1 MSKTKSSIGLSA
13 PPDDLLPE
21 KQRPSTP
28 ANPASTPIE
37 EDSYT
42 AEEIDLRLQE
52 TDEEVQHLI
61 RDKNLIDRRLTEA
74 ERRQRELNE
83 LRKKHYEFRDGYQKI
98 NEKILQDIVKV
109 EARAQEL
116 DNEREAIN
124 IILRNYEQQ
133 KQQLDSIDEKSWT
146 AENLR
151 DELNRAMAILEEAK
165 AVCANADAQIHAWNS
180 SRQPTAHTM
189 IHTQDPSTSPLRPPS
204 FAKLL
209 LTGLAYTLPLI
220 LTIILVTL
228 IILTK

>member
-1 MSKTKSSIGLSA
+1 MSKTKSSIGLSS
-13 PPDDLLPE
+13 PPEDLLPE
-21 KQRPSTP
+21 KQTPPTHTP
-28 ANPASTPIE
+28 ATTP
-37 EDSYT
+37 DDDPYT

-61 RDKNLIDRRLTEA
+61 RDKNLIDRRLSEA

-83 LRKKHYEFRDGYQKI
+83 LRKKHYEFRDGFQKI

-133 KQQLDSIDEKSWT
+133 KQQLDSIDEKSWS

-151 DELNRAMAILEEAK
+151 DELNRAMAILDEAN
-165 AVCANADAQIHAWNS
+165 AICANADAQIQAWQAT
-180 SRQPTAHTM
+180 RQPVSTPSL
-189 IHTQDPSTSPLRPPS
+189 PSTASPSSTHTPS

-220 LTIILVTL
+220 LTLIFLAL
-228 IILTK
+228 IILIK